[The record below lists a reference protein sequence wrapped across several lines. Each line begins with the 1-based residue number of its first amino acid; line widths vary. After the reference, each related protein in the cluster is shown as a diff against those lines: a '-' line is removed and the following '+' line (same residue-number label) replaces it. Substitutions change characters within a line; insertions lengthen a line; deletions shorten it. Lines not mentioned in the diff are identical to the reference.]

1 MPHAKKATKMTES
14 IKEKILDIHAIV
26 SNRLNSNEKSF
37 SSEKSIVFDFA
48 WQFSVKYQS
57 LIENIDFETSLFN
70 SFSDGT
76 FLDLFLDLKENG
88 VTYKV
93 GIEFKFPYKKKS
105 NTGHT
110 EARQKIIN
118 DIKRVTWL
126 VKENK
131 IDLGVFI
138 CFTNEGNYINEGN
151 YSKAQSFITHHNKEY
166 KKEEELPSNEQYK
179 EKVTCIND
187 LKFEWS
193 NIVIKNEKYIIP
205 DNKFAVLKPILIYK
219 MDQQP
224 HDNSAKYYD
233 FVFERR
239 FGAMYN
245 MLTQN
250 NLSKIKNIALNGK
263 ILDFGAGTGR
273 ISIPL
278 ATDGYEVTAID
289 CSSEMLEELRR
300 KAQNRNLNIET
311 HLKLTDINTKDFDLA
326 IAIFTVLAYLK
337 TQPELKGV
345 FELVYSLLKPG
356 GFFMFDLESRASY
369 DQICRIKN
377 GIVHNSAEDYV
388 TVNFQDNNSNLCDY
402 SEKVKGTLP
411 SGEVFNYTESFV
423 IKFWTIDEVRLIF
436 NQIGFTEIENFA
448 LAHAD
453 YLILKKP

>member
-1 MPHAKKATKMTES
+1 
-14 IKEKILDIHAIV
+14 
-26 SNRLNSNEKSF
+26 
-37 SSEKSIVFDFA
+37 
-48 WQFSVKYQS
+48 
-57 LIENIDFETSLFN
+57 
-70 SFSDGT
+70 
-76 FLDLFLDLKENG
+76 
-88 VTYKV
+88 
-93 GIEFKFPYKKKS
+93 
-105 NTGHT
+105 
-110 EARQKIIN
+110 
-118 DIKRVTWL
+118 
-126 VKENK
+126 
-131 IDLGVFI
+131 
-138 CFTNEGNYINEGN
+138 
-151 YSKAQSFITHHNKEY
+151 
-166 KKEEELPSNEQYK
+166 
-179 EKVTCIND
+179 
-187 LKFEWS
+187 
-193 NIVIKNEKYIIP
+193 
-205 DNKFAVLKPILIYK
+205 

-300 KAQNRNLNIET
+300 KAKDRNLNIET

-356 GFFMFDLESRASY
+356 GFFMFDLESRAGY

-411 SGEVFNYTESFV
+411 SGEVFNYSESFV

-436 NQIGFTEIENFA
+436 NQIGFTEIEKFTFA
-448 LAHAD
+448 NAD